1 LIETV
6 SEYVSKILINY
17 LTYYNN
23 STVRGT
29 TFMSTTF
36 KIIENHIEN
45 TKTSPKKS
53 VALASSHLSPTSNAF
68 DSEDEID

>member
-1 LIETV
+1 
-6 SEYVSKILINY
+6 
-17 LTYYNN
+17 
-23 STVRGT
+23 
-29 TFMSTTF
+29 MSTTF